1 MKINKNVSFISLY
14 IYTNLSLI
22 AKVVFVIFNIH
33 VGVRVRVMMFNG
45 TFNNIQLYLGENR

>member
-1 MKINKNVSFISLY
+1 MKITEILSFISLY
-14 IYTNLSLI
+14 IYTILSLI

>member
-1 MKINKNVSFISLY
+1 MKITEILSFISLY
-14 IYTNLSLI
+14 IYTILSLI

-33 VGVRVRVMMFNG
+33 VGVRVMMFNG